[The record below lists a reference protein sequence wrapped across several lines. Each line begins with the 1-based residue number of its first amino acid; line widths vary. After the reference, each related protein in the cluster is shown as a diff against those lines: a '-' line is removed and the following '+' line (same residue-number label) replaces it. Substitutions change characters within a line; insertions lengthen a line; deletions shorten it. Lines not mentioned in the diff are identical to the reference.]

1 MSDFLEAGFSLQ
13 LIMKGPTIS
22 GQGCLSLVHI
32 SSFLLTKQEGASLET
47 LTVMALEK
55 EDSKEEG
62 RHLWSCEGQ
71 AAEAKGFIREEKKK
85 KN

>member
-1 MSDFLEAGFSLQ
+1 MNDSLEAGFSLQ
-13 LIMKGPTIS
+13 LILKCPTIS
-22 GQGCLSLVHI
+22 GQGCLFLVHI
-32 SSFLLTKQEGASLET
+32 SSLLLIKQEVASLEDI
-47 LTVMALEK
+47 MALEG

-71 AAEAKGFIREEKKK
+71 AAEAKGFTCEKKK